1 MKSTW
6 SRIFSKGVKMR
17 LQGGM
22 KNVEERERC
31 WFRYNQLLAPSIKN
45 TRLGQVPG
53 TSEKFPL
60 MMEGKIE
67 RDINLGIQE

>member
-1 MKSTW
+1 
-6 SRIFSKGVKMR
+6 VKMR

-22 KNVEERERC
+22 KNVEERERR

-53 TSEKFPL
+53 TSQNFPL
-60 MMEGKIE
+60 MMDEKWNVI
-67 RDINLGIQE
+67 

>member
-1 MKSTW
+1 
-6 SRIFSKGVKMR
+6 VKMR

-22 KNVEERERC
+22 KNVEERERR

-53 TSEKFPL
+53 TSENFPL
-60 MMEGKIE
+60 MMEEKWNVI
-67 RDINLGIQE
+67 